1 MIIADTLPSSS
12 DTPGAPRSATPIVTR
27 RCMPLRGPAIPSPT
41 DCQLIDR
48 PNPVALAPRRIIL
61 LQVYR
66 FPRNRRRDSMRIA
79 GARVGRFMSCGL
91 VQFCFCPP
99 ARIARLPHRTA
110 LAAPPGKNSY

>member
-12 DTPGAPRSATPIVTR
+12 DTPGAPPQRHPYCHASLHAPPRPRNPVPDR
-27 RCMPLRGPAIPSPT
+27 L
-41 DCQLIDR
+41 QLIDR
-48 PNPVALAPRRIIL
+48 PNPVALAPRRIIF

-79 GARVGRFMSCGL
+79 GARVGRFMSGGL

-99 ARIARLPHRTA
+99 ARITRLPHRTA

>member
-27 RCMPLRGPAIPSPT
+27 RCMPLRNPVP
-41 DCQLIDR
+41 DRLQLIDR

-66 FPRNRRRDSMRIA
+66 FARNRHRDSIRIA
-79 GARVGRFMSCGL
+79 GVRVGRFMSGGL

-99 ARIARLPHRTA
+99 ERITRLPNRTA